1 MSVTENQIELLLDR
15 IVVATDFTPES
26 ERVVSYASA
35 LAKHFA
41 SQLTLVHVIDL
52 SVVTFSG
59 AIDGGVLVDAM
70 RHDSGENMHK
80 ALRELSS
87 IGLRVQGQ
95 VLEAHDPAGA
105 ILLFCDQQNAD
116 LLVIGTHSRHG
127 LRKIILGSIA
137 QDIIHRAKCPVLTI
151 GPNTKPVSSE
161 KTSFST
167 ILFATDLQ
175 HDIAEKAATALA
187 IAQDGVARIYMCHV
201 LQDTGTNISETL
213 ALQLE
218 AEVALRK
225 LVPEASYDWCCPEYV
240 VESGNVSDRILKVV
254 RDAGVDL
261 IILGARRSSNWL
273 DRLNEGVVEKVLAE
287 ADCPVMTLCT
297 D

>member
-95 VLEAHDPAGA
+95 VLEAHNPAEA
-105 ILLFCDQQNAD
+105 ILLFCDQRNAD
-116 LLVIGTHSRHG
+116 LLVIGTHARQG
-127 LRKIILGSIA
+127 LRKIIIGSVA
-137 QDIIHRAKCPVLTI
+137 EGIIHRAKCPVFTI
-151 GPNTKPVSSE
+151 GPNTKPVGSE
-161 KTSFST
+161 EISFSS

-175 HDIAEKAATALA
+175 HDVAEKAATALA
-187 IAQDGVARIYMCHV
+187 IAQDGVAKIYMCHV
-201 LQDTGTNISETL
+201 LPGTEKNISETL
-213 ALQLE
+213 DLQLKAETALQ
-218 AEVALRK
+218 K
-225 LVPEASYDWCCPEYV
+225 LVPEASY
-240 VESGNVSDRILKVV
+240 N
-254 RDAGVDL
+254 
-261 IILGARRSSNWL
+261 
-273 DRLNEGVVEKVLAE
+273 
-287 ADCPVMTLCT
+287 
-297 D
+297 